1 MKASLGGSSRAFL
14 QLVHDGGTLRQTCL
28 IISFFKVISL
38 YVVSW
43 SSSPLD
49 KMISSDRG
57 CMLTYL
63 IPVHSPKGTGFKVM
77 SRTIYDNSRPSV
89 QSSSQQ
95 IS

>member
-43 SSSPLD
+43 SSSPLG
-49 KMISSDRG
+49 KMITSDRG

-63 IPVHSPKGTGFKVM
+63 IPVHSKGTGFKVM
-77 SRTIYDNSRPSV
+77 SRTIYDNS
-89 QSSSQQ
+89 
-95 IS
+95 